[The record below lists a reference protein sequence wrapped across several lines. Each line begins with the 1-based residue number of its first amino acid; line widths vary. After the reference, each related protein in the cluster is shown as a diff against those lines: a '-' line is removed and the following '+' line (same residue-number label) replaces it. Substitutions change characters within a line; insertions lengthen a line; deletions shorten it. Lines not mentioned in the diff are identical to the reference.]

1 MIVSI
6 ALILFCS
13 LLIVAVLM
21 QNSKG
26 EFQSKT
32 AKQVV
37 SIKKANTFIEKTTWT
52 LALLVMIFAILIK

>member
-1 MIVSI
+1 MILSI

-13 LLIVAVLM
+13 LLIVAVLA

-32 AKQVV
+32 VKQVV
-37 SIKKANTFIEKTTWT
+37 SIKKANSFIEKTTWA
-52 LALLVMIFAILIK
+52 LALLVMVFAILIK

>member
-1 MIVSI
+1 MLSL
-6 ALILFCS
+6 ALIVFCS
-13 LLIVAVLM
+13 LLIAAVLM

-26 EFQSKT
+26 EFQSKM

-52 LALLVMIFAILIK
+52 LAALVMMFAILIR

>member
-1 MIVSI
+1 MLSL

-13 LLIVAVLM
+13 LLIVTVLM

-26 EFQSKT
+26 EFQSKM

-52 LALLVMIFAILIK
+52 LSILVMVFAILIK